1 MQKADSVVFETL
13 IERVGAGERLSGD
26 EVRALATTPDILSLG
41 MLADVWRRH
50 RHGSRATY
58 LRVADCP
65 VDSPLTP
72 SALGKAREVR
82 ITGSPARLADALR
95 AVEAVKALGDL
106 TVSAFT
112 WSDIDRMAAGENVA
126 TVLSQLRGAGLDSLA
141 ELPLDEGATDVAIVI
156 DRLSSAGL
164 TGIRLSIDK
173 APAEARTNLLLRAAE
188 LQDRFGCI
196 QALNPLPMTLA
207 AFRPTTGYDDV
218 KMVAIGRLAA
228 PNIPTIQVDWRRYGP
243 KLAQVALTFGAD
255 DIDGISASDE
265 APEGRRR
272 APLEEIPRNIEA
284 AGFEAIE
291 RSGRFTVPCLMAL
304 RIGAV
309 GYLNARPLTWA
320 LDRAPDRWHVRYDL
334 PSVCARLLQD
344 GEIDLGL
351 VPSIEYLQAADY
363 RFVPGVGVTSRG
375 PIASVALYTKRP
387 IDRDSPHRAG
397 HELADLSG
405 ADSGAVPAPL
415 SDSSPV
421 RAARPRPGGHDTRF
435 RCGCADRGSGIRSGS
450 RRARSAESRS
460 RA

>member
-50 RHGSRATY
+50 RHGSRATF

-126 TVLSQLRGAGLDSLA
+126 TVLNQLRGAGLDSLA
-141 ELPLDEGATDVAIVI
+141 VLPLDEGATDVAMVI

-272 APLEEIPRNIEA
+272 APLEEITRNIEA

-291 RSGRFTVPCLMAL
+291 RSGRFTVPA
-304 RIGAV
+304 
-309 GYLNARPLTWA
+309 
-320 LDRAPDRWHVRYDL
+320 
-334 PSVCARLLQD
+334 
-344 GEIDLGL
+344 
-351 VPSIEYLQAADY
+351 
-363 RFVPGVGVTSRG
+363 
-375 PIASVALYTKRP
+375 
-387 IDRDSPHRAG
+387 
-397 HELADLSG
+397 
-405 ADSGAVPAPL
+405 
-415 SDSSPV
+415 
-421 RAARPRPGGHDTRF
+421 
-435 RCGCADRGSGIRSGS
+435 
-450 RRARSAESRS
+450 
-460 RA
+460 

>member
-50 RHGSRATY
+50 RHGSRATF

-72 SALGKAREVR
+72 SIPEKAREVR
-82 ITGSPARLADALR
+82 ITGSPARLTDGLR
-95 AVEAVKALGDL
+95 AVEAVKAMGDR
-106 TVSAFT
+106 TISAFT
-112 WSDIDRMAAGENVA
+112 WSDIDRMAAGESVANVL
-126 TVLSQLRGAGLDSLA
+126 TLLRSAGLDSLA
-141 ELPLDEGATDVAIVI
+141 VLPLDEGATDVAMVI
-156 DRLSSAGL
+156 DRLSSAGF
-164 TGIRLSIDK
+164 TGIRLSIDR

-218 KMVAIGRLAA
+218 KMVAIARLAA

-255 DIDGISASDE
+255 DIDGVSASDE

-272 APLEEIPRNIEA
+272 APLEEITRNIEA

-291 RSGRFTVPCLMAL
+291 RTGRFTVPA
-304 RIGAV
+304 
-309 GYLNARPLTWA
+309 
-320 LDRAPDRWHVRYDL
+320 
-334 PSVCARLLQD
+334 
-344 GEIDLGL
+344 
-351 VPSIEYLQAADY
+351 
-363 RFVPGVGVTSRG
+363 
-375 PIASVALYTKRP
+375 
-387 IDRDSPHRAG
+387 
-397 HELADLSG
+397 
-405 ADSGAVPAPL
+405 
-415 SDSSPV
+415 
-421 RAARPRPGGHDTRF
+421 
-435 RCGCADRGSGIRSGS
+435 
-450 RRARSAESRS
+450 
-460 RA
+460 